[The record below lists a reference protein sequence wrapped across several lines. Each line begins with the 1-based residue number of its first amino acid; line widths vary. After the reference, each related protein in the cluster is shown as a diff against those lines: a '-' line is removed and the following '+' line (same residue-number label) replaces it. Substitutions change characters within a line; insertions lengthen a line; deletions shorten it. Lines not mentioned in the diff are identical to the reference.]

1 MRSPN
6 APFMG
11 VIGDH
16 ALQNLF
22 VGDSL
27 MSKLLETEELMIHFG
42 GLAAVNE
49 VHFQMDEDE
58 VVGLIGPNGSGK
70 TTFFNLLTGIYK
82 PTKGRIHYRGEDVV
96 GLPAFKIARKGIA
109 RTFQNNRLFLN
120 LSVLD
125 NILIGMHPHQDSN
138 WFDAIFRRQYIDKEI
153 GQGVEKGMKLL
164 SQFSEELVKNCYKRA
179 ADLPQA
185 DRRKVEICRALAS
198 NPKLLLLDEPS
209 AGMSPEE
216 TEELMNDIRRVRE
229 GTKGIGLIIIEHD
242 MRVIKEVAGRVI
254 VLNYGRKIAEG
265 TFQEVSNKE
274 EVLEAYLGREEKDVA
289 A

>member
-1 MRSPN
+1 M
-6 APFMG
+6 AEG
-11 VIGDH
+11 
-16 ALQNLF
+16 
-22 VGDSL
+22 L
-27 MSKLLETEELMIHFG
+27 MSPLLETQKLTIRFG

-49 VHFQMDEDE
+49 VDFHLDEDE
-58 VVGLIGPNGSGK
+58 VVGMIGPNGSGK

-82 PTKGRIHYRGEDVV
+82 PTAGRITYCGKDMV
-96 GLPAFKIARKGIA
+96 GLPAFKISKQGIA

-138 WFDAIFRRQYIDKEI
+138 WFDAIFRRRYVEREMRK
-153 GQGVEKGMKLL
+153 GVNAGLELL
-164 SQFSEELVKNCYKRA
+164 SHFSQELTENCYKRA

-198 NPKLLLLDEPS
+198 HPKLLLLDEPS

-216 TEELMNDIRRVRE
+216 TLDLMDDIRKVQERMR
-229 GTKGIGLIIIEHD
+229 GIGIVIIEHD
-242 MRVIKEVAGRVI
+242 MMVIREVAERVV

-265 TFQEVSNKE
+265 TFQEISNNE
-274 EVLEAYLGREEKDVA
+274 VVLEAYLGREEKDA
-289 A
+289 QA

>member
-1 MRSPN
+1 
-6 APFMG
+6 
-11 VIGDH
+11 
-16 ALQNLF
+16 
-22 VGDSL
+22 
-27 MSKLLETEELMIHFG
+27 MSHLIETNQLTIHFG

-49 VHFQMDEDE
+49 VDFHIDEGQ

-82 PTKGRIHYRGEDVV
+82 PTGGLIWYRGENLV
-96 GLPAFKIARKGIA
+96 GLPAFKVAKKGIA

-125 NILIGMHPHQDSN
+125 NVLIGMHPHQNTS
-138 WFDAIFRRQYIDKEI
+138 WFDAIFRRRTVEKEI
-153 GQGVEKGMKLL
+153 EQGVEKGFTLL
-164 SQFSEELVKNCYKRA
+164 RQFSEELAENCYKPA

-216 TEELMNDIRRVRE
+216 TEELMGDIRKVRE
-229 GTKGIGLIIIEHD
+229 KMQGIGIVVIEHD
-242 MRVIKEVAGRVI
+242 MMVIKEVAERVM

-265 TFQEVSNKE
+265 TFQEISNNE
-274 EVLEAYLGREEKDVA
+274 EVLEAYLGRGS
-289 A
+289 

>member
-1 MRSPN
+1 
-6 APFMG
+6 MG

-22 VGDSL
+22 VGGNL
-27 MSKLLETEELMIHFG
+27 MSKLLETEELTIHFG

-164 SQFSEELVKNCYKRA
+164 SQFSEELVNNCYKRA

-216 TEELMNDIRRVRE
+216 TEELMNDIRRGRE
-229 GTKGIGLIIIEHD
+229 GTKGIGIIIIEHD
-242 MRVIKEVAGRVI
+242 MSVIKEVAGRVI

>member
-1 MRSPN
+1 LPEL
-6 APFMG
+6 
-11 VIGDH
+11 IKTE
-16 ALQNLF
+16 
-22 VGDSL
+22 
-27 MSKLLETEELMIHFG
+27 KLTIHFG

-49 VHFQMDEDE
+49 VDFQMGEGE

-82 PTKGRIHYRGEDVV
+82 PTGGQIRYRGKEVV
-96 GLPAFKIARKGIA
+96 GLPAFRIAKEGIS

-125 NILIGMHPHQDSN
+125 NVLIGMHPHQDSN
-138 WFDAIFRRQYIDKEI
+138 WFDAIFRRRYVENEFL
-153 GQGVEKGMKLL
+153 QGVEKGLELL
-164 SQFSEELVKNCYKRA
+164 NQFSKELAENCYKRP

-216 TEELMNDIRRVRE
+216 TEELMEDIGKVRKRNRE
-229 GTKGIGLIIIEHD
+229 IGIIIIEHD
-242 MRVIKEVAGRVI
+242 MVVIQQVAEKVV

-265 TFQEVSNKE
+265 TFQEVSNNE
-274 EVLEAYLGREEKDVA
+274 EVLEAYLGREEKDA
-289 A
+289 TA